1 MTTDFTVTP
10 HHYITRKFVLCFLI
24 CYVKMGGWQMFF
36 ANAGKTSVTCNFK
49 AVHTEFREDQ
59 PLEIHHIDV

>member
-1 MTTDFTVTP
+1 
-10 HHYITRKFVLCFLI
+10 
-24 CYVKMGGWQMFF
+24 MFF

-59 PLEIHHIDV
+59 PLEIHHIDVWDWIGDGRTQTEEMTG